1 MAFNFGGIRIP
12 QISLPKIS
20 RPSLPKISLPKI
32 TVPKIT
38 VPKITVPKIT
48 IPKITVPKITIPKI
62 TIPKI
67 TIPKV
72 TIPKVTIPKIG
83 LPTLPKITIPKIG
96 LPTLPKI
103 TIPKFSLPKVTV
115 PDLPKVI
122 PKIIT
127 FPLPAIS
134 LPMAV
139 AGAVGGAVA
148 GAVPEIKLPELP
160 KFSLPKFS
168 LPEIKFPE
176 PAKPAWSGTG
186 TVPGRIISPEEAAWS
201 GIPTGGVS
209 KGGVSLAPREG
220 GNVLD
225 VVIGARNKSYEVG
238 LEQAFTGNVAG
249 GGAQFG
255 ATMAA
260 DVILPLDLIDAGNL
274 WMTGRGDQIDGEVM
288 LGAAIDGIGLLGS
301 VFTFGGSYAASRA
314 LKAGL
319 KTAKVGGK
327 MGKFSGISKLV
338 SGLAGR
344 TGKMVPK
351 VPLKLGKTAPKV
363 PLKPK
368 FGKGLIAPPKSSK
381 IAPPKAP
388 KAPLKPVKTAPKA
401 PAKPT
406 SGKPG
411 TYKSTDTPLGSV
423 RASPIEGFDAL
434 KAAGGL
440 EGKLAGKTGK
450 ALRVAGLG
458 LGAGAIGLTAL
469 GALGG
474 PGPQEVPPGG
484 EEYPPGGEEYYPWWV
499 TPPGGEE
506 YPGYLPSVDPY
517 GGEEPWSD
525 ILEIDPMGPEHGPGY
540 DPLGPEYDPPGY
552 YPPGQDYLPGYPD
565 PLGLEYYAQELA
577 GYGEELP
584 VVGGVVTKA
593 KTRGLVLP
601 LIIGAVVL
609 VVLVVAVLRSKRGT
623 ALISGAK
630 QQVSGA
636 VSAGKKA
643 VGA

>member
-48 IPKITVPKITIPKI
+48 V
-62 TIPKI
+62 
-67 TIPKV
+67 PKV
-72 TIPKVTIPKIG
+72 TIPKVTI
-83 LPTLPKITIPKIG
+83 
-96 LPTLPKI
+96 
-103 TIPKFSLPKVTV
+103 PKVTV

-274 WMTGRGDQIDGEVM
+274 WMTGRGDQIDGEIM

-319 KTAKVGGK
+319 KTAKVAKVGGK

-423 RASPIEGFDAL
+423 RASPIEGFGP
-434 KAAGGL
+434 GGL
-440 EGKLAGKTGK
+440 KTAGPSKIGK

-458 LGAGAIGLTAL
+458 LGTVAIGHAAL
-469 GALGG
+469 SALGG
-474 PGPQEVPPGG
+474 PGPEEVPPEVPPGG
-484 EEYPPGGEEYYPWWV
+484 GDPYNPYAGDWFSG
-499 TPPGGEE
+499 TPP
-506 YPGYLPSVDPY
+506 YVDPY
-517 GGEEPWSD
+517 GGEEP
-525 ILEIDPMGPEHGPGY
+525 EYDPGVPEHGPGY
-540 DPLGPEYDPPGY
+540 DPLGPEYDPPGH

>member
-38 VPKITVPKIT
+38 VPKI
-48 IPKITVPKITIPKI
+48 
-62 TIPKI
+62 
-67 TIPKV
+67 
-72 TIPKVTIPKIG
+72 G
-83 LPTLPKITIPKIG
+83 LPT
-96 LPTLPKI
+96 
-103 TIPKFSLPKVTV
+103 LPKVTV

-388 KAPLKPVKTAPKA
+388 KAPLKPVKTVPKAPLKPVKTAPKA